1 MSGTKTAEQKFPDW
15 HGSVKTALCPCYT
28 TCFMKTWLT
37 FLLILVSAL
46 LLRPAAAQSAGGP
59 DLATPQE
66 KHLRNVRQL
75 TFGGQ
80 NAEAYFSADGKQ
92 LIFQSSHG
100 DVTCDQIFIMNIDGS
115 DQHMVSTGKGRT
127 TCGYF
132 YPDGKKILYSS
143 THLAGAECPPR
154 PDFSKGY
161 VWAVYPGY
169 DIFTAN
175 PDGSNLKQLTTT
187 PGYDA
192 EATISLDGKKIVFTS
207 LRNGDLDIYSMD
219 ADGKH
224 VQQLTRELGYDGGP
238 TFSPD
243 RKWIVYRA
251 YHPQSEKEIADYK
264 ELLTQNLIRPTSLEI
279 WLMKADGSGKKQV
292 TKLGAASF
300 GPAFTADGK
309 RIIFSSNYDP
319 ETHATGGMGN
329 FELWLIHPDGSG
341 MERVTYSDG
350 FDGFPMFSPDG
361 KKLVWASNRNAKAP
375 HETNIFIADWA
386 P

>member
-1 MSGTKTAEQKFPDW
+1 MRI
-15 HGSVKTALCPCYT
+15 V
-28 TCFMKTWLT
+28 
-37 FLLILVSAL
+37 IL
-46 LLRPAAAQSAGGP
+46 LLLSASLAWTQAS

-66 KHLRNVRQL
+66 KHLRSVRQL

-80 NAEAYFSADGKQ
+80 NAEAYFSADGRQ

-100 DVTCDQIFIMNIDGS
+100 DVKCDRIFTMNVDGS
-115 DQHMVSTGKGRT
+115 DMRMVSTGKGRT
-127 TCGYF
+127 TCSYF
-132 YPDGKKILYSS
+132 YPSGKKILYSS
-143 THLAGAECPPR
+143 THLASPECPPR

-175 PDGSNLKQLTTT
+175 PDGSNLKQLTYT

-207 LRNGDLDIYSMD
+207 LRHGDLDIYSMD

-224 VQQLTRELGYDGGP
+224 VMQLTHELGYDGGP
-238 TFSPD
+238 FFSPD

-251 YHPQSEKEIADYK
+251 YHPTSEREIKDYK
-264 ELLTQNLIRPTSLEI
+264 DLLRQNLIRPTYLEL
-279 WLMKADGSGKKQV
+279 WTMKADGSGKRQI
-292 TKLGAASF
+292 TNLGAASF
-300 GPAFTADGK
+300 APSFFPDGK
-309 RIIFSSNYDP
+309 RVIFSSNQGS
-319 ETHATGGMGN
+319 TGGMGN
-329 FELWLIHPDGSG
+329 FELYAINVDGSNL
-341 MERVTYSDG
+341 ERITYSEG
-350 FDGFPMFSPDG
+350 FDGFPVFSPDG

-375 HETNIFIADWA
+375 HETNIFIGDWV

>member
-1 MSGTKTAEQKFPDW
+1 
-15 HGSVKTALCPCYT
+15 
-28 TCFMKTWLT
+28 MKR
-37 FLLILVSAL
+37 SL
-46 LLRPAAAQSAGGP
+46 LLLVAINGLGVLPAGAQQTSTP
-59 DLATPQE
+59 TDLATQQE

-100 DVTCDQIFIMNIDGS
+100 DVKCDQIFIMNINGS
-115 DQHMVSTGKGRT
+115 GQHLVSTGKGRT
-127 TCGYF
+127 TCSYF

-143 THLAGAECPPR
+143 THLASAECPPR

-161 VWAVYPGY
+161 VWAVYAGY

-175 PDGSNLKQLTTT
+175 PDGSSLKRLTTT

-192 EATISLDGKKIVFTS
+192 EATISTDGKKIVFTS

-219 ADGKH
+219 ADGRH
-224 VQQLTRELGYDGGP
+224 VKQLTHELGYDGGP
-238 TFSPD
+238 FYSPD

-251 YHPQSEKEIADYK
+251 YHPQTEKEISEYK
-264 ELLTQNLIRPTSLEI
+264 ELLAQNLIRPTSLELWI
-279 WLMKADGSGKKQV
+279 MKADGSSKRQI

-300 GPAFTADGK
+300 GPSFTADGK

-329 FELWLIHPDGSG
+329 FELWMINPDGSG
-341 MERVTYSDG
+341 LERITYSDG

-361 KKLVWASNRNAKAP
+361 KKLVWASNRNGKAP